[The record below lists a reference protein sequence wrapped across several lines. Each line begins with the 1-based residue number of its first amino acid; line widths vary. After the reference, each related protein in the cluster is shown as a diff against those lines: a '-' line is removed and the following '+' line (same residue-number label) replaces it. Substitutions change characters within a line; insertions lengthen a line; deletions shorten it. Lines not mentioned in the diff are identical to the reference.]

1 MHGTRDNHAQSEWPI
16 QGINIINILHAGMFT
31 TKIIKV

>member
-16 QGINIINILHAGMFT
+16 NIPGILHAGMFT